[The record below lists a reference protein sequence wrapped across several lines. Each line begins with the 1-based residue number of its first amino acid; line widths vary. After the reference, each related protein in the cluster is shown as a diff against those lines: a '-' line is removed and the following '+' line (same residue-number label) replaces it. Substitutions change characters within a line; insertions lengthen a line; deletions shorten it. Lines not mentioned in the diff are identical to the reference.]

1 MRITFIQ
8 TGGTIDKDYPRSSGG
23 YAFEFGEPATERLLA
38 RLTPSFSFDVRTAFQ
53 KDSTEIDQA
62 DRRGLAEMIRLDA
75 NDKVIVTHGTD
86 TMLETAQ
93 FLAEQ
98 IPDKL
103 IVITGAM
110 RPERFSD
117 SDAPLNVG
125 CAIAATN
132 PCDRGVF
139 IAMHGVVKRH
149 DQMQRDPTTG
159 KYH

>member
-38 RLTPSFSFDVRTAFQ
+38 RLNPSFSFDVRTAFQ

-93 FLAEQ
+93 FLAE
-98 IPDKL
+98 PPAFCEA
-103 IVITGAM
+103 VPSAF
-110 RPERFSD
+110 EHVSSD
-117 SDAPLNVG
+117 DVGDHVGDA
-125 CAIAATN
+125 T
-132 PCDRGVF
+132 
-139 IAMHGVVKRH
+139 
-149 DQMQRDPTTG
+149 
-159 KYH
+159 